1 MAFENIFYEITAIL
15 LVASV
20 VGVLGLALRQPLIV
34 SLLAAGILVGPSG
47 TGLITSHDQIELLA
61 HIGISLLLFVVGLK
75 LDLHLIRTMGKVA
88 LATGLG
94 QVIFTSIFGFFIAL
108 GLGLP
113 VVAAVYVA
121 VALTFSSTIIIVKL
135 LSDKREID
143 SLHGRIAIGF
153 LIVQDIVVVLVM
165 IGLSAFGDGGG
176 SGRALWMD
184 IAWVIGKGAAFFLA
198 VAVAMRYVFPA
209 LLPRLARSQ
218 ELLVL
223 FSIAWAILLAS
234 LGDALGFSKEV
245 GAFLGGVSL
254 ASTPFREAIGTRLVS
269 LRDFLLVFFF
279 IDLGS
284 RLDLSMLGTQLP
296 KALVFSLFVLIGN
309 PIIVMAIMG
318 YMGYRRRTGFLAGLT
333 VAQISEFS
341 LILGALG
348 LSLGHINQDIMGLIT
363 LVGLVTIGVSTYMIL
378 YSGRLYQVLTPW
390 LRPLERQNPYRETE
404 RDSAPQALA
413 AEVILLGLG
422 NYGGA
427 IARKLLRRNKQV
439 VGVDFDPEVLTS
451 WRPSLPVLYGD
462 VGDPE
467 ILEHLPVDQALWV
480 VSTVRDRDLNLGL
493 QKSLEN
499 RNFLGKVV
507 LTASNEDEAEDF
519 LEAGA
524 DAVLRPFADAADLAV
539 EYLLEAMH
547 LLPKNLDWPFGLLA
561 VRLALGSPLVNRS
574 LREIPLRRETGVSI
588 IAVGRAGISFYDPEP
603 ELRLTPGDRLILVG
617 RPENLKQAREWL
629 EEQEAELPPPDDQ
642 FALAQ
647 IEIATASPLAGK
659 TLAEARFREAYGVTV
674 IGVRQKELSLIS
686 PMGQD
691 RLHAGDSLLIAG
703 KRTAVDRIQQT
714 SPL

>member
-94 QVIFTSIFGFFIAL
+94 QVIFTSIFGFLIAL

-113 VVAAVYVA
+113 TVAALYVA

-176 SGRALWMD
+176 SGRTLGVE

-198 VAVAMRYVFPA
+198 VAVTMRYVFPA
-209 LLPRLARSQ
+209 VLPRLARSQ

-223 FSIAWAILLAS
+223 FSIAWAIFLAS

-254 ASTPFREAIGTRLVS
+254 ASTPFREAIGSRLVS

-284 RLDLSMLGTQLP
+284 RLDLAMLGAQLP

-348 LSLGHINQDIMGLIT
+348 LSLGHISQDIMGLIT

-378 YSGRLYQVLTPW
+378 YSGRLYRVLTPW
-390 LRPLERQNPYRETE
+390 LRPFERQNPYRETE
-404 RDSAPQALA
+404 RDSASQAPA

-439 VGVDFDPEVLTS
+439 VGVDFDPEALTS
-451 WRPSLPVLYGD
+451 WRPSLPVFYGD

-467 ILEHLPVDQALWV
+467 ILEHLPVDQTLWV
-480 VSTVRDRDLNLGL
+480 VSTVRDRDLNLAL
-493 QKSLEN
+493 QKALKN
-499 RNFLGKVV
+499 RNFPGKVV
-507 LTASNEDEAEDF
+507 LTSSNEDEAEDF

-547 LLPKNLDWPFGLLA
+547 LLPKGLDWPFGLLA
-561 VRLALGSPLVNRS
+561 VRLAPGSPLVDRR
-574 LREIPLRRETGVSI
+574 LQEIPLRRETGASI
-588 IAVGRAGISFYDPEP
+588 IAVSRAGISFYDPEP
-603 ELRLTPGDRLILVG
+603 ELRLALGDRLILMG
-617 RPENLKQAREWL
+617 KPENLKQAREWV
-629 EEQEAELPPPDDQ
+629 EEQEAELPPSDEQ

-659 TLAEARFREAYGVTV
+659 TLAEARFRETYGVTV
-674 IGVRQKELSLIS
+674 IGVRQKELSLIA

-691 RLHAGDSLLIAG
+691 RLHSGDSLLIAG
-703 KRTAVDRIQQT
+703 KRTAVDLIQQS

>member
-47 TGLITSHDQIELLA
+47 FGLITSHDQIELLA

-75 LDLHLIRTMGKVA
+75 LDLNLIRTMGKVA

-94 QVIFTSIFGFFIAL
+94 QVLFTSVFGFVIAL
-108 GLGLP
+108 ALGLP

-143 SLHGRIAIGF
+143 ALHGRIAIGF

-165 IGLSAFGDGGG
+165 IGLTALGDGSGG
-176 SGRALWMD
+176 GRSLGLEL
-184 IAWVIGKGAAFFLA
+184 AWVIGKGAAFVLA
-198 VAVAMRYVFPA
+198 IAVVMRYVFPA
-209 LLPRLARSQ
+209 VLPRLARSQ

-223 FSIAWAILLAS
+223 FAIAWAVVLAS
-234 LGDALGFSKEV
+234 AGDALGFSKEV
-245 GAFLGGVSL
+245 GAFVGGVSL
-254 ASTPFREAIGTRLVS
+254 ASTPFREAIGSRLVS

-284 RLDLSMLGTQLP
+284 RLDLAMLWTQLP
-296 KALVFSLFVLIGN
+296 KASVFSLFVLIGN

-348 LSLGHINQDIMGLIT
+348 LSLGHIDQDIMGLIT

-378 YSGRLYQVLTPW
+378 YSGGLYQALSPW
-390 LRPLERQNPYRETE
+390 LRPFERQTPYRETE
-404 RDSAPQALA
+404 SDSAPKAPA
-413 AEVILLGLG
+413 AEIILLGLG
-422 NYGGA
+422 NYGSA
-427 IARKLLRRNKQV
+427 IARKLLRRHKRV
-439 VGVDFDPEVLTS
+439 LGVDFDPEVLTS
-451 WRPSLPVLYGD
+451 WRPSLPVFYGD

-467 ILEHLPVDQALWV
+467 ILEHLPVDQVRWV
-480 VSTVRDRDLNLGL
+480 VSTVRDQDLNVGL
-493 QKSLEN
+493 LKALKA
-499 RNFLGKVV
+499 RGYAGRVV
-507 LTASNEDEAEDF
+507 LTARDEEEAQD
-519 LEAGA
+519 LLAAGA
-524 DAVLRPFADAADLAV
+524 DAVLRPFVDAAESAV
-539 EYLLEAMH
+539 EYLSEAMY
-547 LLPKNLDWPFGLLA
+547 LLPQGLDWPFALLA
-561 VRLALGSPLVNRS
+561 VRLDPGLPLNDRS
-574 LREIPLRRETGVSI
+574 LREMPLRSEMGVSV
-588 IAVGRAGISFYDPEP
+588 IAVSRGGKSFYDPEP
-603 ELRLTPGDRLILVG
+603 DFQLASGDRLILVG
-617 RPENLKQAREWL
+617 KPENLKLARDWL
-629 EEQEAELPPPDDQ
+629 EEQEADMPPGKDQ

-647 IEIATASPLAGK
+647 IDIGPASPLAGK
-659 TLAEARFREAYGVTV
+659 TLAEARFREVYGVTV
-674 IGVRQKELSLIS
+674 IGVRRRELSLIA
-686 PMGQD
+686 PKGQD
-691 RLHAGDSLLIAG
+691 RLQPGDALLVAGR
-703 KRTAVDRIQQT
+703 RTAVDQIRQA